1 MTDFE
6 PLPVVLWKWLEI
18 GIDGLLLS
26 ERHPMVPPKPIKQ
39 HALLKIRPQDYG
51 VAEQLRG
58 EHCQEEDLVVIPLLL
73 VYFPI
78 LDHTRPR
85 TYIHERGL
93 VGGEHV
99 LKQFPELPVDHV

>member
-1 MTDFE
+1 MTNFE
-6 PLPVVLWKWLEI
+6 SLAVLVWNWLEI

-26 ERHPMVPPKPIKQ
+26 ERHPMIPPKPIKQ
-39 HALLKIRPQDYG
+39 HALLEIRPQDYG

-58 EHCQEEDLVVIPLLL
+58 EHCQEEDLIVILLRL

-85 TYIHERGL
+85 IDSHERGL
-93 VGGEHV
+93 IEGEHV
-99 LKQFPELPVDHV
+99 LKQLPELPVN